1 MDVIRR
7 NTDYALRIMVHLA
20 RGRDGEAISARQL
33 AEAEGVPAQLASK
46 LLQQLSGAGLVQS
59 RMGKLG
65 GFSLKKPAGEVSLA
79 EMIAVIQG
87 PVSLS
92 GCAARENVCPIQ
104 NRCRICGKLGILQ
117 AQMDETLTS
126 ITLAELA
133 GESVAAA
140 GEPPQTDGSLCSK
153 PSQCR

>member
-1 MDVIRR
+1 MDIIRR

-20 RGRDGEAISARQL
+20 RGRDGEAIPARRL

-65 GFSLKKPAGEVSLA
+65 GFSLTKPAGEVNLD

-87 PVSLS
+87 PVSFNR
-92 GCAARENVCPIQ
+92 CAALENVCPNQ
-104 NRCRICGKLGILQ
+104 NRCRICGKLRVLQ
-117 AQMDETLTS
+117 AQVDETLAS

-133 GESVAAA
+133 GESAAA
-140 GEPPQTDGSLCSK
+140 GGKMPPLDG
-153 PSQCR
+153 P